1 MTTAIVAT
9 AAHVAGWEGG
19 GGEYHDK
26 PTAASRFLT
35 NGRRHRRHHL
45 TLCSGGGGGDG
56 SSVSSPGSSSHQ
68 VSDPPSPSS
77 SSLSSSATAALS
89 GVVVVVDGKSDS
101 CCCHRRSSRTSG
113 GAGWLSCSC
122 IDPEEMKEAEE
133 YQPQENDPYYTYML
147 GNGDKTAKTQAYVGK
162 GRNPF
167 WKRAGHNCKRF
178 RTKKTRSAAGKW
190 FLELI
195 CGPFQSK
202 EDSIAFKKA
211 WSKSR
216 GVDSKRARALRLAL
230 EYRVT
235 IYDFRLP
242 CAKQLPS
249 TPSGH

>member
-1 MTTAIVAT
+1 MATAIVTT
-9 AAHVAGWEGG
+9 AAHVAGWEGGG

-26 PTAASRFLT
+26 PTAASRFLKN
-35 NGRRHRRHHL
+35 NGKRHHP
-45 TLCSGGGGGDG
+45 TFCGGGGGGEDS
-56 SSVSSPGSSSHQ
+56 SSVSSPGSSSYQ
-68 VSDPPSPSS
+68 ASDSLSVSS
-77 SSLSSSATAALS
+77 SSSSATPPNNGG
-89 GVVVVVDGKSDS
+89 GVVGDN
-101 CCCHRRSSRTSG
+101 CCCHRRSSWTSG
-113 GAGWLSCSC
+113 GAGRLRCSC
-122 IDPEEMKEAEE
+122 IDPEQMKEAEE

-167 WKRAGHNCKRF
+167 WKRAGHNGKRF

-202 EDSIAFKKA
+202 EDSVAFKKA

-235 IYDFRLP
+235 IYDFRLS
-242 CAKQLPS
+242 CAKQLP
-249 TPSGH
+249 PSPPGH